1 MNVNLKN
8 MTQYSVHTD
17 MIKQIAERLGPLMP
31 RVVFLG
37 GFATGFHIT
46 DGDLQKNN
54 TLKLEGVP

>member
-1 MNVNLKN
+1 
-8 MTQYSVHTD
+8 

-37 GFATGFHIT
+37 GFATGYHIT

-54 TLKLEGVP
+54 TLKLEDVP